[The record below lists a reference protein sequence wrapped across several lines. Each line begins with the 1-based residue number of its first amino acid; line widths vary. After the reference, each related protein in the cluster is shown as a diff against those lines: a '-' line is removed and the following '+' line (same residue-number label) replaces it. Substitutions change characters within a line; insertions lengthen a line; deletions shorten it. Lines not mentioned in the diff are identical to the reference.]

1 MARIKFPRPRGQFA
15 VNLVGF
21 VALLVVAVMITA
33 LLLATRTRLEPTE
46 PVERVW
52 NVETLIVERRD
63 HQPRMKVFGE
73 LAAGRSSEMRALVQ
87 GEIAAVG
94 DYFRNGAA
102 VARGDLLIEIDRFEY
117 ETAIAELKA
126 SIAETRARIA
136 EAEAN
141 RDSETIS
148 LQQDKEMLV
157 LLQRDLDRTTELH
170 GRGNISDKSLDQA
183 KIELTR
189 QRQTVARREAAV
201 KSNDARVVQQ
211 RAALQRLGIELER
224 AERDL
229 KRTRLVAPFDGFLSE
244 VNAQVGQRV
253 SVNDRIARLVGATQL
268 EARGHLSDAQY
279 GRLLSDGGL
288 DGRLAK
294 VVWTVGDR
302 KLAYDAVVA
311 RITAEIRPE
320 TGGVTFYALL
330 AADGLDL
337 PIRPGAFVSIELPDR
352 RFPDTVRIPSVA
364 LHDEDHVFVVGA
376 DDRLERRAV
385 TPLARADNDVIVSG
399 ALQDGDALVLTR
411 FNEIGP
417 GVLVRVPGS
426 DGKDGGANGTGDA
439 ATKVSSR

>member
-1 MARIKFPRPRGQFA
+1 MASIKIRRPRGQFA
-15 VNLVGF
+15 VNLAGF
-21 VALLVVAVMITA
+21 GALLVVAVLIA
-33 LLLATRTRLEPTE
+33 VLLVATRTRLEPTE

-52 NVETLIVERRD
+52 NVETLIAARHD
-63 HQPRMKVFGE
+63 HQPHMKVFGE

-102 VARGDLLIEIDRFEY
+102 VAKGDLLIEIDRFEY
-117 ETAIAELKA
+117 EAAIAELKA
-126 SIAETRARIA
+126 TISETRARIA

-148 LQQDKEMLV
+148 LTQDKEMLV

-229 KRTRLVAPFDGFLSE
+229 QRTRLVAPFDGFLSE
-244 VNAQVGQRV
+244 VNAQLGQRV
-253 SVNDRIARLVGATQL
+253 SVNDRIARLVGAAQL

-279 GRLLSDGGL
+279 GRLLADGGL

-294 VVWTVGDR
+294 VVWTVGER
-302 KLAYDAVVA
+302 KLAYDAVIA

-352 RFPDTVRIPSVA
+352 RFPDSIRIPSVA
-364 LHDEDHVFVVGA
+364 LHDEDHVFVVGP

-399 ALQDGDALVLTR
+399 ELNDGDAVVLTR

-417 GVLVRVPGS
+417 GVLVRSPDRDAGS
-426 DGKDGGANGTGDA
+426 GDQA
-439 ATKVSSR
+439 PARVSSR

>member
-1 MARIKFPRPRGQFA
+1 MAGLNIRRPRSRRA
-15 VNLVGF
+15 VNIAVFAGLI
-21 VALLVVAVMITA
+21 ALAVVVTA
-33 LLLATRTRLEPTE
+33 LLLVTRTRLEPAE

-52 NVETLIVERRD
+52 NVETRIVERRD
-63 HQPRMKVFGE
+63 HQPHMKVFGE

-87 GEIAAVG
+87 GEVAAVG

-102 VARGDLLIEIDRFEY
+102 VSKGDVLIEIDRFEY
-117 ETAIAELKA
+117 ETGIAELKA
-126 SIAETRARIA
+126 SIAENRAKLV

-148 LQQDKEMLV
+148 LTQDKEMLV

-189 QRQTVARREAAV
+189 QNQTVARRDAAV
-201 KSNDARVVQQ
+201 KSNDARVIQQ
-211 RAALQRLGIELER
+211 RAVLQRLAVELQR

-229 KRTRLVAPFDGFLSE
+229 QRTQLVAPFDGFLSE
-244 VNAQVGQRV
+244 VNAQLGQRV
-253 SVNDRIARLVGATQL
+253 SVNDRIARLVGAAQL

-288 DGRLAK
+288 EGRPAL
-294 VVWTVGDR
+294 VVWTVGER
-302 KLAYDAVVA
+302 KLTYDAVIA
-311 RITAEIRPE
+311 RITAEIKAE

-330 AADGLDL
+330 SADGLDL

-364 LHDEDHVFVVGA
+364 LHDEDHVFVVGL

-385 TPLARADNDVIVSG
+385 TPLARADNDVIISG
-399 ALQDGDALVLTR
+399 EISDGDAIVLTR
-411 FNEIGP
+411 FNEIAP
-417 GVLVRVPGS
+417 GVLVRRPATGEPAAGEPAQAGS
-426 DGKDGGANGTGDA
+426 DAQ
-439 ATKVSSR
+439 

>member
-1 MARIKFPRPRGQFA
+1 MARIKFTRPRGQFA

-21 VALLVVAVMITA
+21 SVLLVVAVVITV
-33 LLLATRTRLEPTE
+33 LLVATRTRLEPTE

-52 NVETLIVERRD
+52 NVETWIAERRD
-63 HQPRMKVFGE
+63 HQPRMRVFGE

-87 GEIAAVG
+87 GEVVAVG

-102 VARGDLLIEIDRFEY
+102 VAKGDVLIEIDRFEY

-126 SIAETRARIA
+126 SISETRARIA

-148 LQQDKEMLV
+148 LTQDKEMLV

-189 QRQTVARREAAV
+189 QRQTVARRDAAV
-201 KSNDARVVQQ
+201 KSNDAKVAQQ
-211 RAALQRLGIELER
+211 RAALQRLAIELER

-229 KRTRLVAPFDGFLSE
+229 QRTRLVAPFDGFLSE
-244 VNAQVGQRV
+244 VNAQLGQRV
-253 SVNDRIARLVGATQL
+253 SVNDRIARLVGAAQL

-279 GRLLSDGGL
+279 GRLLADGGL
-288 DGRLAK
+288 DGRLAR
-294 VVWTVGDR
+294 VVWTVGER
-302 KLAYDAVVA
+302 KLAYDAVIA

-320 TGGVTFYALL
+320 TGGVAFYALL

-352 RFPDTVRIPSVA
+352 RFPDTVRLPSVA
-364 LHDEDHVFVVGA
+364 LHDGDHVFVVGL

-385 TPLARADNDVIVSG
+385 TPLARAGNDIIVSG
-399 ALQDGDALVLTR
+399 DLRDGDAIVLTR
-411 FNEIGP
+411 FNEIGT
-417 GVLVRVPGS
+417 GVLVRDP
-426 DGKDGGANGTGDA
+426 DRGTGADA
-439 ATKVSSR
+439 PEPARVSSR

>member
-1 MARIKFPRPRGQFA
+1 MASIKIRRPRGQFA
-15 VNLVGF
+15 VNLAGF
-21 VALLVVAVMITA
+21 GALLVVAVLIA
-33 LLLATRTRLEPTE
+33 VLLVATRTRLEPTE

-52 NVETLIVERRD
+52 NVETLIVARHD
-63 HQPRMKVFGE
+63 HQPHMKVFGE

-102 VARGDLLIEIDRFEY
+102 VAKGDLLIEIDRFEY
-117 ETAIAELKA
+117 EAAIAELKA
-126 SIAETRARIA
+126 TISETRARIA

-148 LQQDKEMLV
+148 LSQDKEMLV

-229 KRTRLVAPFDGFLSE
+229 ERTRLVAPFDGFLSE
-244 VNAQVGQRV
+244 VNAQLGQRV
-253 SVNDRIARLVGATQL
+253 SVNDRIARLVGAAQL

-279 GRLLSDGGL
+279 GRLLADGGL

-294 VVWTVGDR
+294 VVWTVGER
-302 KLAYDAVVA
+302 KLAYDAVIA

-352 RFPDTVRIPSVA
+352 RFPDSIRIPSVA
-364 LHDEDHVFVVGA
+364 LHDENHVFVVGP

-385 TPLARADNDVIVSG
+385 TPLARADNDVIVTG
-399 ALQDGDALVLTR
+399 ELNDGDTIVLTR

-417 GVLVRVPGS
+417 GVLVRSADMESDKADPVP
-426 DGKDGGANGTGDA
+426 
-439 ATKVSSR
+439 TKVSSR

>member
-1 MARIKFPRPRGQFA
+1 MASIRIRRPRGQFA
-15 VNLVGF
+15 VNLAGF
-21 VALLVVAVMITA
+21 GALLVVAVLIA
-33 LLLATRTRLEPTE
+33 VLLVATRTRLEPTE

-52 NVETLIVERRD
+52 NVETLIVARHD
-63 HQPRMKVFGE
+63 HQPHMKVFGE

-102 VARGDLLIEIDRFEY
+102 VAKGDLLIEIDRFEY
-117 ETAIAELKA
+117 EAAIAELKA
-126 SIAETRARIA
+126 TISETRARIA

-148 LQQDKEMLV
+148 LSQDKEMLV

-229 KRTRLVAPFDGFLSE
+229 ERTRLVAPFDGFLSE
-244 VNAQVGQRV
+244 VNAQLGQRV
-253 SVNDRIARLVGATQL
+253 SVNDRIARLVGAAQL

-279 GRLLSDGGL
+279 GRLLADGGL

-294 VVWTVGDR
+294 VVWTVGER
-302 KLAYDAVVA
+302 KLAYDAVIA

-352 RFPDTVRIPSVA
+352 RFPDSIRIPSVA
-364 LHDEDHVFVVGA
+364 LHDENHVFVVGP

-385 TPLARADNDVIVSG
+385 TPLARADNDVIVTG
-399 ALQDGDALVLTR
+399 ELNDGDTIVLTR

-417 GVLVRVPGS
+417 GVLVRSADMESDKADPVP
-426 DGKDGGANGTGDA
+426 
-439 ATKVSSR
+439 TKVSSR